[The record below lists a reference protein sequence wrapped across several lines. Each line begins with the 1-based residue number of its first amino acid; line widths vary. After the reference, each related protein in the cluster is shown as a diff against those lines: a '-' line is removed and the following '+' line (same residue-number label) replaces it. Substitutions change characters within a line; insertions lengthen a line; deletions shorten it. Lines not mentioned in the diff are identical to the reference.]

1 MKRLCRHL
9 RTSIFSYNLLNAIG
23 HDSWSMKI
31 WFGVDAPRTV
41 PPKQKRLEMEKNGLL
56 TFFTDNNKYR
66 TADFVQSNNF
76 WVGLRIFAWLRY
88 LRPVKLS
95 RYKMFLCRPIFATE
109 STSALTTTSMQCIW
123 ILVRLGKI
131 NNETPRHGVA
141 QFVLHEESTISPSV
155 FVRDF
160 TPWQLT
166 FVGCYLRFSHDCH
179 VEQKM
184 LFSWKNKLPASR

>member
-1 MKRLCRHL
+1 MSTPK
-9 RTSIFSYNLLNAIG
+9 NLNFFIQSTQCNWPWFLIHENL
-23 HDSWSMKI
+23 I
-31 WFGVDAPRTV
+31 WCGRASDCSSKAEASRDG
-41 PPKQKRLEMEKNGLL
+41 KNGLL

-88 LRPVKLS
+88 LCPVKLS